1 MKLKIALF
9 LSGSGSNARN
19 ICSYFKNH
27 EQIEVS
33 IILSNKENSGAKH
46 VSAEFDIPYFIFTR
60 AEFYDTSIVAEELK
74 KNKIDTLVLAGFL
87 WLIPT
92 YLLAQFPNQIINIHP
107 ALLPK
112 YGGKG
117 MHGKHVHEAV
127 FSNNEKESGITIHL
141 CNKEY
146 DKGEIL
152 FQAKVSL
159 TKEDN
164 PESIAAKVLQLE
176 HQHFPLV
183 IEKYMLAK

>member
-87 WLIPT
+87 WLIPS
-92 YLLAQFPNQIINIHP
+92 Y
-107 ALLPK
+107 
-112 YGGKG
+112 
-117 MHGKHVHEAV
+117 
-127 FSNNEKESGITIHL
+127 
-141 CNKEY
+141 
-146 DKGEIL
+146 
-152 FQAKVSL
+152 
-159 TKEDN
+159 
-164 PESIAAKVLQLE
+164 
-176 HQHFPLV
+176 
-183 IEKYMLAK
+183 